1 MDAISKEADQA
12 PLLDALCDRL
22 DLPHWRTSGFRGYT
36 RKGFTDLEL
45 RKLFSLIQIQHSILG
60 IGIGISCA
68 QRIVTF
74 QKSGGLTFL

>member
-45 RKLFSLIQIQHSILG
+45 RKLFSLTQVGHSIWG
-60 IGIGISCA
+60 S
-68 QRIVTF
+68 
-74 QKSGGLTFL
+74 